1 MDKHTTIEQTVQRLN
16 SAYQKRESLKAEI
29 NTKKIDLEKDE
40 KQQSDLEKSISTLQ
54 TTLKN
59 LVNEEQGI

>member
-29 NTKKIDLEKDE
+29 NTKKIYLEKDE
-40 KQQSDLEKSISTLQ
+40 SLKISIEKIISDLQ
-54 TTLKN
+54 NTLKN
-59 LVNEEQGI
+59 LINEQ

>member
-29 NTKKIDLEKDE
+29 NTKKTDLEKDE